1 MIKINKKEDC
11 CGCSAC
17 AQRCPKQCITMQADG
32 EGFLYPIV
40 DIENCIDCG
49 LCEKVCPVINQ
60 SEPNKPLKVYATMN
74 KDEEVR
80 LASSSGGIFTLLAE
94 ATILKGGVV
103 FGVRFNEQWMPV
115 FDYTETI
122 EGIAPFR
129 GSKYVQATV
138 GNAYKQTEE
147 FLKAGREVLFSGT
160 PCQVAGLKKFLRK
173 EYDNLFTVDIIC
185 HGVPSPKVWSKYLD
199 ETCSKLLMLSPDEK
213 NSVRSAKGGDI
224 RTCIETVSFR
234 SKSSGWKKYS
244 FLLKLNFPTCDGKN
258 TVVFSEELG
267 KNDYMRAFLS
277 DTILR
282 PSCYSCPAKE
292 GKSHSDVTIAD
303 FWGINN
309 INPEFDDDKGC
320 GAVLINTTKGEE
332 LLPFE
337 KCDVK
342 LYDIQNVI
350 KYNPAYYR
358 SCKQHPNR
366 NKFFKGL
373 DNSSNFHNYTNKM
386 LEPSFAIK
394 AKRKAKSLVKRVL
407 RTMRIT
413 K

>member
-40 DIENCIDCG
+40 DIGNCIDCG

-60 SEPNKPLKVYATMN
+60 SEPNKPLKVYAAMN

-138 GNAYKQTEE
+138 GNAYKQAEG

-199 ETCSKLLMLSPDEK
+199 ETCSKLLMHSPDGK
-213 NSVRSAKGGDI
+213 NSVRSAKGGDV

-234 SKSSGWKKYS
+234 SKSSGWKKFS
-244 FLLKLNFPTCDGKN
+244 FLLKLNFSTCDEKN

-332 LLPFE
+332 LY
-337 KCDVK
+337 KRTYK
-342 LYDIQNVI
+342 DILQINSSFSNIV
-350 KYNPAYYR
+350 KYNKAY
-358 SCKQHPNR
+358 SCSSKRPIKR
-366 NKFFKGL
+366 DVFFRV
-373 DNSSNFHNYTNKM
+373 YTNKGIHYAVKKVTHIS
-386 LEPSFAIK
+386 LIK
-394 AKRKAKSLVKRVL
+394 
-407 RTMRIT
+407 RILNKLLHIIKT
-413 K
+413 WNH